1 MNRLIVLASRPA
13 GIRSAANFRLVE
25 EPIPEAGAGQ
35 ALVRNQLMS
44 VDPSMRP
51 RMNDVPSYVA
61 PFQIDRPLEGRAVGE
76 VIASRNP
83 ALPVG
88 ALVMHRFGWREY
100 ALVDEG
106 TVLDTAAAPASAY
119 LGVLGNSGLTAYAG
133 VVRIARLK
141 AGETIYISAA
151 AGAVGSAAG
160 QIAKRLGA
168 TTIGSS
174 GSAENVRFLLD
185 DLHYDRAFQVHDG
198 AVAAEL
204 QRAAPE
210 GIDVYFDSVGGETL
224 DAALRALQR
233 GARRRKE
240 SVHDGQQA
248 PADGG
253 VSRLGALRRTSGID
267 GAHRAGSAR
276 LTLRRPRDI
285 LRRLGERAGGAD
297 LALRPH
303 AETRQS
309 PGPALVAIDSGW
321 VAAIASIASAFIVAV
336 TAVAA
341 FQQIRHFRNAN
352 DIVVYLRL
360 IEQMDS
366 PEMMVGR
373 NNLAMVAEKVA
384 NDPEYRERLTDPT
397 FMPEEFRSVGILLRF
412 LEHIC
417 VLVTKGGV
425 AENLVLAE
433 YADTFLN
440 MWNLMRP
447 AILQR
452 RVAFG
457 PHTGRA
463 FEHLAMR
470 AKAYIESGAMEREYN
485 ALQRDPRDVVLP
497 APGC

>member
-1 MNRLIVLASRPA
+1 
-13 GIRSAANFRLVE
+13 
-25 EPIPEAGAGQ
+25 
-35 ALVRNQLMS
+35 MS

-133 VVRIARLK
+133 VVRVARLK

-174 GSAENVRFLLD
+174 GSEKNVRFLLD

-224 DAALRALQR
+224 DAALRALR
-233 GARRRKE
+233 PKGRIAACGTISGYNGELVGAKNLFMMVSKRLRMEGFLVSEHFDALPELTALIGLDLRAGRFVAPE
-240 SVHDGQQA
+240 TYFEGLENA
-248 PADGG
+248 PA
-253 VSRLGALRRTSGID
+253 ALISLFDRTPKRG
-267 GAHRAGSAR
+267 
-276 LTLRRPRDI
+276 
-285 LRRLGERAGGAD
+285 
-297 LALRPH
+297 
-303 AETRQS
+303 
-309 PGPALVAIDSGW
+309 
-321 VAAIASIASAFIVAV
+321 
-336 TAVAA
+336 
-341 FQQIRHFRNAN
+341 
-352 DIVVYLRL
+352 
-360 IEQMDS
+360 
-366 PEMMVGR
+366 
-373 NNLAMVAEKVA
+373 K
-384 NDPEYRERLTDPT
+384 
-397 FMPEEFRSVGILLRF
+397 
-412 LEHIC
+412 
-417 VLVTKGGV
+417 VLVR
-425 AENLVLAE
+425 L
-433 YADTFLN
+433 
-440 MWNLMRP
+440 
-447 AILQR
+447 
-452 RVAFG
+452 
-457 PHTGRA
+457 
-463 FEHLAMR
+463 
-470 AKAYIESGAMEREYN
+470 
-485 ALQRDPRDVVLP
+485 
-497 APGC
+497 